1 MKIVFSLL
9 VLSVFS
15 FAQFIGIN
23 PTSLKNK
30 IDENVVVIDIRTP
43 PEWVETGIVPTSKTL
58 MFFDQNGNYDVE
70 KWLQK
75 FTSYVKNKD
84 QAFVLVCR
92 SGNRTGMLGN
102 FLSEK
107 LGYKKVFHLENGI
120 KSWIK
125 EQRPTIKN

>member
-15 FAQFIGIN
+15 FAQFIGIDS
-23 PTSLKNK
+23 TTLKNK

-43 PEWVETGIVPTSKTL
+43 PEWVQTGIVPTSKTL

>member
-15 FAQFIGIN
+15 FAQFIGID
-23 PTSLKNK
+23 PTTLKNK

-43 PEWVETGIVPTSKTL
+43 PEWVQTGIVPTSKTL